1 MFWNKTITL
10 YNKYQDE
17 QTGIIKWYKHT
28 LRDCFVK
35 VTNNKVN
42 VGGVQLQTNDNII
55 RIPKQPNY
63 LPPYE
68 WLKLPNDRK
77 SQSLTLQTGDLI
89 FLGDIDEIID
99 EYTSGQRSSDLIAK
113 YKSMGSVFV
122 NSVNIND
129 FIQGEHYFVRGE

>member
-28 LRDCFVK
+28 LRDCFIK

-42 VGGVQLQTNDNII
+42 VGGVQLQTDDNII

-68 WLKLPNDRK
+68 WLKLPNDIK

-99 EYTSGQRSSDLIAK
+99 EYTSGLRSSDLIAK
-113 YKSMGSVFV
+113 YKSMGSMFV

>member
-1 MFWNKTITL
+1 M
-10 YNKYQDE
+10 
-17 QTGIIKWYKHT
+17 
-28 LRDCFVK
+28 
-35 VTNNKVN
+35 
-42 VGGVQLQTNDNII
+42 
-55 RIPKQPNY
+55 
-63 LPPYE
+63 
-68 WLKLPNDRK
+68 PNDIK

>member
-10 YNKYQDE
+10 YNKYTDE
-17 QTGIIKWYKHT
+17 QTGIVKYFRH
-28 LRDCFVK
+28 LLHDCFVK
-35 VTNNKVN
+35 ATNNKVN
-42 VGGVQLQTNDNII
+42 VGGVQLQTNDTII

-68 WLKLPNDRK
+68 WLKLPNDLK
-77 SQSLTLQTGDLI
+77 SQSLTLQSGDLI
-89 FLGDIDEIID
+89 FLGDVDENID

-129 FIQGEHYFVRGE
+129 FILGEHYFVRGE

>member
-10 YNKYQDE
+10 YNKHTDE
-17 QTGIIKWYKHT
+17 LTGIVKWYRHV
-28 LRDCFVK
+28 LHDCFVK

-68 WLKLPNDRK
+68 WLKLPNDIK
-77 SQSLTLQTGDLI
+77 SQFLTLKSGDLI
-89 FLGDIDEIID
+89 FLGDIDETID
-99 EYTSGQRSSDLIAK
+99 ENTSGQRSSDLIAK

-129 FIQGEHYFVRGE
+129 FMYAEHYFVRGE